1 MYNLWERL
9 RRSKVFVLFYAP
21 HRRRLLAHELSLAA
35 RGASAYIAVAS
46 LVNSKL
52 EELFLAAVVWLVL
65 VFVAAVVA
73 PSEKGE

>member
-1 MYNLWERL
+1 MYNLWERFC
-9 RRSKVFVLFYAP
+9 RSRVFVLFYAP

-52 EELFLAAVVWLVL
+52 EELFIAVVVWLVL
-65 VFVAAVVA
+65 VFGAAVVA
-73 PSEKGE
+73 PSGKGE